1 MKQNTHLP
9 ILVVGVPRS
18 GTTWTANVL
27 AQAPNT
33 WMLHE
38 PDNEKINFL
47 SFLWKRNYH
56 RMPYIREDSDEPV
69 FKAFWDHVFNRTF
82 LPSNTALNH
91 SLLHLTGFSKKRL
104 EEQIATKC
112 RILTKNDGASNFYSS
127 PDLLTTTLSRFSLA
141 HYYNKYRMRIIKSV
155 HSGLAL
161 SFISSHFKPRIVVL
175 FRHPAAVVASCLRM
189 QLADGNRRVF
199 TQTKLE
205 EDYLQ
210 PYMSDIKVLDDP
222 VTAMGLQVAIFYH
235 IWEKQLLDNPD
246 WISISHEALCHNPE
260 GTFRQLYDSLDLEW
274 TSQVSNYLRQHDVE
288 GTGYETRRE
297 ASTEIDKWTREI
309 STERIK
315 SIKKGYQLV
324 PCLHYQDFYNTNANL
339 P

>member
-9 ILVVGVPRS
+9 ILIVGVPRS

-27 AQAPNT
+27 AQAPNS

-69 FKAFWDHVFNRTF
+69 LRAFWDHIFNRSF
-82 LPSNTALNH
+82 LLSNTVLNH
-91 SLLHLTGFSKKRL
+91 SLLHLTGLSKKRL
-104 EEQIATKC
+104 EERIVSKC
-112 RILTKNDGASNFYSS
+112 STVVKDNGASNVYSS
-127 PDLLTTTLSRFSLA
+127 TEILTTSLSRLSLA
-141 HYYNKYRMRIIKSV
+141 HYHSKHRIRIIKSV
-155 HSGLAL
+155 HSGLVIP
-161 SFISSHFKPRIVVL
+161 FISSHFKPRIVVL

-199 TQTKLE
+199 KQTKLA

-210 PYMSDIKVLDDP
+210 PYLADIKVLDDP
-222 VTAMGLQVAIFYH
+222 LAAMGLQVAIFHH
-235 IWEKQLLDNPD
+235 IWEKQLLENPD
-246 WISISHEALCHNPE
+246 WISISHEALCHDPE
-260 GTFRQLYDSLDLEW
+260 RKFRQLYNSLDLEW

-288 GTGYETRRE
+288 GTDFDIQRRT
-297 ASTEIDKWTREI
+297 STEIDKWTREMT
-309 STERIK
+309 TEQIK
-315 SIKKGYQLV
+315 SIRKGYELV
-324 PCLHYQDFYNTNANL
+324 PCSYYEDFNNTNAHI